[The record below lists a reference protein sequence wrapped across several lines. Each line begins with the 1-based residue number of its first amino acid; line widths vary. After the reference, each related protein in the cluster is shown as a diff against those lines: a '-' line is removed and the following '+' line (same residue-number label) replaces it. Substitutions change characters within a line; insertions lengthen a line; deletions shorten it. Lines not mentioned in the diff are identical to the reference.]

1 MDIAAIQQE
10 EARYI
15 QEMQQGI
22 SQQQTVQRASL
33 PQQMF
38 RETSEIQRRSDHIK
52 MRMIAGDRDI
62 SMADVVKADSESKV
76 AFSKASVLVKR
87 VSEGLKTVLNSP
99 L

>member
-10 EARYI
+10 EARYL
-15 QEMQQGI
+15 QEMHQGV
-22 SQQQTVQRASL
+22 QQQQEASQSSL
-33 PQQMF
+33 PQKLF
-38 RETSEIQRRSDHIK
+38 RQTSEIQRRSDHIK
-52 MRMIAGDRDI
+52 MKMIAGDRDV

-76 AFSKASVLVKR
+76 AFGKASVLVKR